1 MRVKISYGIEIEKVP
16 ETTKSIL
23 EESSLNLSDTMNKL
37 KIILL
42 ELEQSSPNL
51 NLATDRINEVRESLS
66 EIDLTLGDVQ
76 SILLGLQNYYDGE
89 KDVPERRPTMD
100 PSGNNAD
107 QT

>member
-51 NLATDRINEVRESLS
+51 NLVTDRINQVRESLS

>member
-23 EESSLNLSDTMNKL
+23 EESSLHLSDTMNKL

-51 NLATDRINEVRESLS
+51 NLATDRINQVRESLS